1 MAEAP
6 AVARPPESARR
17 RGLLLRITRINKG
30 SIRVEKPPMT
40 PIRSALARSALARSA
55 LASVAIA
62 LGVAYVGPGGS
73 ARAANPVTLTLKD
86 HQFTPSHVEVPANQR
101 FRIEVTNRDDVA
113 GEFESHDMKFEK
125 IMAPGSKI
133 SVYAGPLHP
142 GTYKFFDDYHPD
154 TATGTITAKA
164 E

>member
-1 MAEAP
+1 
-6 AVARPPESARR
+6 
-17 RGLLLRITRINKG
+17 
-30 SIRVEKPPMT
+30 MT
-40 PIRSALARSALARSA
+40 PTRSALARSAPARSALARSAPARSALARSA

-73 ARAANPVTLTLKD
+73 ARAADPVTLTLKD

>member
-17 RGLLLRITRINKG
+17 GGLLLRITRINKG
-30 SIRVEKPPMT
+30 GIRVEKPPMT
-40 PIRSALARSALARSA
+40 PTRSALARSA

-73 ARAANPVTLTLKD
+73 ARAADPVTLTLKD